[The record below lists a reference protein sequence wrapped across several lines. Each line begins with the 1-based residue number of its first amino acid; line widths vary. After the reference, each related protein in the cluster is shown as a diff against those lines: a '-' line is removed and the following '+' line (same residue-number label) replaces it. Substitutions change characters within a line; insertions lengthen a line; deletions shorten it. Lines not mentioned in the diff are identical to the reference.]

1 MRLEKIRL
9 SILRNSAHF
18 QYHTE
23 FKKLMEKE
31 NPIVLKVD
39 KLFADYLEGYN
50 KLNDGLKQINKSA
63 ITEKIVEADKARD
76 EIWYGILKNN
86 KVSLTHFD
94 QKICDAAKRLKIL
107 FDTYGGRSL
116 ASKPMNEETSDI
128 YNVLQE
134 LEGKYAEDVKAIGLE
149 PWIAKLK
156 LRNNAID
163 KLMAD
168 RYNETATKN
177 TIVVKDA
184 RAELD
189 KVHDAIIERIHA
201 LSVVKDLIERPADY
215 EKFVKTL
222 NAIVDKFE
230 SSLRK
235 KGEKD
240 IDSNQDLEEEKEEGQ
255 EL

>member
-1 MRLEKIRL
+1 MKIEKIRL
-9 SILRNSAHF
+9 STLRNSAHF
-18 QYHTE
+18 QYHSE
-23 FKKLMEKE
+23 FKKLVDRESAM
-31 NPIVLKVD
+31 VLKVD
-39 KLFADYLEGYN
+39 KLFADYLALYN
-50 KLNDGLKQINKSA
+50 NLNDGLKQINKSA
-63 ITEKIVEADKARD
+63 ITEKIAEADKARD
-76 EIWYGILKNN
+76 EIWYGILNN
-86 KVSLTHFD
+86 NRVSLTHFD

-107 FDTYGGRSL
+107 FDTYGGRKL
-116 ASKPMNEETSDI
+116 ASKPINEETSDI

-163 KLMAD
+163 KLMAE

-177 TIVVKDA
+177 TVVVKDA

-201 LSVVKDLIERPADY
+201 LSVVRDLIERPADY
-215 EKFVKTL
+215 EVFTKTL

-230 SSLRK
+230 SSTKK
-235 KGEKD
+235 KGE
-240 IDSNQDLEEEKEEGQ
+240 SPQSEEEEGTEDSASQ
-255 EL
+255 